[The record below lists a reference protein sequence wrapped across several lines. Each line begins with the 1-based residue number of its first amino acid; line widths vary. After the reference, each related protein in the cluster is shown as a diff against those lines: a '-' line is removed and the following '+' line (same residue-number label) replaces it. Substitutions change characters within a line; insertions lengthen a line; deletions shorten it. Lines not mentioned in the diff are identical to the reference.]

1 MAQQPGLVSLRFSAY
16 DLLSEMKNAAR
27 ESGGGGGGGG
37 GGLVANLCLALCDP
51 MDCSLSGSSV
61 HGIFQA

>member
-27 ESGGGGGGGG
+27 ESGGGG
-37 GGLVANLCLALCDP
+37 LVANLCLALCDP